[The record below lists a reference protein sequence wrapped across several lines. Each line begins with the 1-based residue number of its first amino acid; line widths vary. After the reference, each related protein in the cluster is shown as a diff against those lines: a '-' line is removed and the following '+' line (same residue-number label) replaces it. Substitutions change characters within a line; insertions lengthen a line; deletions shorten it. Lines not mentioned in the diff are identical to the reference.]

1 MGREVV
7 TVWRSGSQFQQGIAE
22 EIVKWVLV
30 VVVFLDAVLI
40 MHHIYWQKFK
50 MNAAQQRLW

>member
-7 TVWRSGSQFQQGIAE
+7 IVWISGSQIQPGITE

-30 VVVFLDAVLI
+30 VFFFMQI
-40 MHHIYWQKFK
+40 K
-50 MNAAQQRLW
+50 MNAAQQRL